1 MPAPAYIGR
10 GTRALMQMKRAYTN
24 ETYRGCRCWL
34 GTASAS
40 ATPQGS
46 SSPSDTPSPAR
57 RVHRSIRGR
66 ACSRQAPQSQAATGC
81 WPGTPLGR
89 RRRPGSSCWRGT
101 RRRRSQRI
109 LPRAVHNE
117 QREHVL
123 VVILLSCQPTQS
135 RRLQEGSGP
144 FAGSQERSVELN
156 FRCLPACTLR
166 VRKSAGCM
174 GKAPHTQRGELHA
187 QSNESLPTALPPARC
202 LLGHLLAST
211 SERKISRVVY
221 GHYRAGENVQQQI
234 QGIERVGTSFFLP
247 IAQGIQQTA
256 EPLIS

>member
-1 MPAPAYIGR
+1 M
-10 GTRALMQMKRAYTN
+10 
-24 ETYRGCRCWL
+24 
-34 GTASAS
+34 
-40 ATPQGS
+40 
-46 SSPSDTPSPAR
+46 
-57 RVHRSIRGR
+57 
-66 ACSRQAPQSQAATGC
+66 
-81 WPGTPLGR
+81 
-89 RRRPGSSCWRGT
+89 
-101 RRRRSQRI
+101 
-109 LPRAVHNE
+109 
-117 QREHVL
+117 
-123 VVILLSCQPTQS
+123 
-135 RRLQEGSGP
+135 
-144 FAGSQERSVELN
+144 ELD

-166 VRKSAGCM
+166 VHKSAGCM

-234 QGIERVGTSFFLP
+234 RGIERVGTSFFLP